1 MRHKVIKV
9 KTKRSC
15 PKTFQSLL
23 GHVMTRVS
31 LINQNNKRN
40 TTADIDTNSTT
51 RHMTQIKKL
60 SRGFVNLE
68 EAIQEREREMVGWW
82 RKTYWINHF
91 RENDIHAKILFTI
104 LFVLNLLLRPNSM
117 IILTLICVLH
127 YYAYYIA

>member
-60 SRGFVNLE
+60 STGLCELGRGYTGK
-68 EAIQEREREMVGWW
+68 REGDGWMV
-82 RKTYWINHF
+82 T
-91 RENDIHAKILFTI
+91 EN
-104 LFVLNLLLRPNSM
+104 VLNKSLPQK
-117 IILTLICVLH
+117 
-127 YYAYYIA
+127 

>member
-9 KTKRSC
+9 KTKRSY

-23 GHVMTRVS
+23 GHVVTRVS

-68 EAIQEREREMVGWW
+68 EAKQERQREMVGW
-82 RKTYWINHF
+82 
-91 RENDIHAKILFTI
+91 
-104 LFVLNLLLRPNSM
+104 
-117 IILTLICVLH
+117 
-127 YYAYYIA
+127 